1 MISFSF
7 AYDVKED
14 RICLRLSGAGDM
26 IWFTRRLVVFLLTH
40 AANRFAESA
49 TAGMDGWATPKAPVE
64 LEHELAVTEPD
75 EGQAGSPVQ
84 IAAGKFDAEAQSHAV
99 LCERITLT
107 SHSAG
112 VQILLMT
119 GDGQHTVNLSR
130 AGFHRFL
137 RALLLVANRVAWD
150 LPAVPGW
157 LSKNYLPAPIQGV
170 VDTALHSIDASNA
183 NASALRLDQGMD
195 HSNGRAKGSPPTGGS
210 GPAEGREDDAPPAA

>member
-14 RICLRLSGAGDM
+14 RICLRVAGGEDM
-26 IWFTRRLVVFLLTH
+26 IWFTRRLVVFLLTQG
-40 AANRFAESA
+40 ANRFAESA
-49 TAGMDGWATPKAPVE
+49 TAGMEGWVTPKAPVE

-75 EGQAGSPVQ
+75 DGQVGSPVQ
-84 IAAGKFDAEAQSHAV
+84 IAAGKFDAEAQSQAV

-112 VQILLMT
+112 VQIALVT

-150 LPAVPGW
+150 LPEVPTW
-157 LSKNYLPAPIQGV
+157 LSKNYLPSSIQGV
-170 VDTALHSIDASNA
+170 VDTALHSLTPPDLNEAQLNQTEGQSDAKS
-183 NASALRLDQGMD
+183 QGATP
-195 HSNGRAKGSPPTGGS
+195 G
-210 GPAEGREDDAPPAA
+210 EGEARRDPDGDVPPAS